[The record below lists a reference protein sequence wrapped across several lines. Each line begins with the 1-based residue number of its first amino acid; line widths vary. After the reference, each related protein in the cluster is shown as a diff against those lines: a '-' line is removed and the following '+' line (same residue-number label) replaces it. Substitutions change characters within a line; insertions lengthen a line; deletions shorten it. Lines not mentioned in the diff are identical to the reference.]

1 MEHRSTTELPPRP
14 IERLTKP
21 LEAFLHLQAAGGVV
35 LLIATTLALV
45 LANSGAAA
53 GYKAFWDTHL
63 TIGVGSANLDYP
75 AWYWINDGLMAV
87 FFFVIGLEV
96 KRELAWGELSDKRN
110 VTLPAVAALGGA
122 LVPIAIYLALNSAP
136 AGKSLWAT
144 PMATD
149 IAFVVGIM
157 ALFGSRLPAGFKV
170 FMLSLA
176 IIDDILAV
184 IVIAAVFT
192 AELAPL
198 WLVGAGLGLAMVA
211 SLNRL
216 GVRRIGVYVLV
227 GAFVWLCTL
236 KSGIHPT
243 VAGAILGLMTPAA
256 AWLTPGQL
264 VDRMRSAF
272 PRLEAVAVA
281 SAEVSAAA
289 KTAPDPDYRDLI
301 QQVDFTATE
310 SVSPLERIEHA
321 LHPWV
326 GFVIMPLFALANA
339 GVPVSLDG
347 LGEPVSLSIALALF
361 IGKPVGIVL
370 ASWLVVK
377 TKLARLPS
385 GVGWGMLTAGG
396 SLAGI
401 GFTMALFVA
410 SLSSEGATLEAAKAG
425 ILMGSLA
432 SMIVG
437 SGLLYLATRNRAAP
451 SA

>member
-45 LANSGAAA
+45 LANSGAAD

-122 LVPIAIYLALNSAP
+122 LAPIAIYLALNSDP
-136 AGKSLWAT
+136 AGSSLWAT

-216 GVRRIGVYVLV
+216 GVRRIGVYVLI

-236 KSGIHPT
+236 KSWIHPT

-264 VDRMRSAF
+264 VDRMRTAL
-272 PRLEAVAVA
+272 PRLETVA
-281 SAEVSAAA
+281 SHDAASSS
-289 KTAPDPDYRDLI
+289 KTAPDPDHRDLVH
-301 QQVDFTATE
+301 QVSFTATE

-377 TKLARLPS
+377 TKLARIPS

-437 SGLLYLATRNRAAP
+437 SGLLYLATRTRAAP
-451 SA
+451 PA

>member
-1 MEHRSTTELPPRP
+1 MEPRSETPLPPRP
-14 IERLTKP
+14 IERLTRP

-35 LLIATTLALV
+35 LLFATAIALV
-45 LANSGAAA
+45 LANSGAAD

-63 TIGVGSANLDYP
+63 TIGVGSAKLDYP

-122 LVPIAIYLALNSAP
+122 LAPIAIYLALNTDA

-211 SLNRL
+211 ALNRL

-264 VDRMRSAF
+264 VDRMRTAL
-272 PRLEAVAVA
+272 PRLEAVAGQGTATA
-281 SAEVSAAA
+281 STTS
-289 KTAPDPDYRDLI
+289 KTAPDPDHRDLVH
-301 QQVDFTATE
+301 QVSFTATE
-310 SVSPLERIEHA
+310 SVSPLERVEHA

-347 LGEPVSLSIALALF
+347 LGEPVSLSVALALF
-361 IGKPVGIVL
+361 LGKPIGIVL

-377 TKLARLPS
+377 TKLARLPG

-410 SLSSEGATLEAAKAG
+410 SLSSVGATLEAAKAG

-432 SMIVG
+432 SMVVG
-437 SGLLYLATRNRAAP
+437 SGLLYLATRARTVPA
-451 SA
+451 

>member
-1 MEHRSTTELPPRP
+1 MADRPLTALPPRP

-21 LEAFLHLQAAGGVV
+21 LEVFLHLQASGGVV
-35 LLIATTLALV
+35 LLFATAIALV
-45 LANSGAAA
+45 LANSGAADS
-53 GYKAFWDTHL
+53 YHAFWATHI
-63 TIGVGSANLDYP
+63 TVGVGSASLDYP
-75 AWYWINDGLMAV
+75 SWYWVNDGLMAI

-96 KRELAWGELSDKRN
+96 KRELVWGELSDKRN
-110 VTLPAVAALGGA
+110 VILPALAALGGA
-122 LVPIAIYLALNSAP
+122 LAPIAIYVVLNSDP
-136 AGKSLWAT
+136 AGKPLWAT

-157 ALFGSRLPAGFKV
+157 ALFGARLPAGFKV

-198 WLVGAGLGLAMVA
+198 WIVGAVLGIAMVA
-211 SLNRL
+211 TLNRL

-243 VAGAILGLMTPAA
+243 VAGVILGLMTPAA
-256 AWLTPGQL
+256 AWLTPSQL
-264 VDRMRSAF
+264 VARMRPAL
-272 PRLEAVAVA
+272 PRLEDVA
-281 SAEVSAAA
+281 SAEAAST
-289 KTAPDPDYRDLI
+289 KLAPNPDHRDLV
-301 QQVDFTATE
+301 QQVAFVATE

-377 TKLARLPS
+377 SKLASLPS
-385 GVGWGMLTAGG
+385 GVGWGMLAAGG

-410 SLSSEGATLEAAKAG
+410 SLSSEGATLDAAKAG
-425 ILMGSLA
+425 ILMGSLM
-432 SMIVG
+432 SMLVG
-437 SGLLYLATRNRAAP
+437 SLLLYLATRRVAAT
-451 SA
+451 

>member
-1 MEHRSTTELPPRP
+1 
-14 IERLTKP
+14 
-21 LEAFLHLQAAGGVV
+21 
-35 LLIATTLALV
+35 
-45 LANSGAAA
+45 
-53 GYKAFWDTHL
+53 
-63 TIGVGSANLDYP
+63 
-75 AWYWINDGLMAV
+75 
-87 FFFVIGLEV
+87 
-96 KRELAWGELSDKRN
+96 
-110 VTLPAVAALGGA
+110 
-122 LVPIAIYLALNSAP
+122 
-136 AGKSLWAT
+136 
-144 PMATD
+144 MATD

-264 VDRMRSAF
+264 VDRMRTAL
-272 PRLEAVAVA
+272 PRLETVA
-281 SAEVSAAA
+281 SQDAASSS
-289 KTAPDPDYRDLI
+289 KTAPDPDYRDLV

-410 SLSSEGATLEAAKAG
+410 SLSSQGATLEAAKAG

-437 SGLLYLATRNRAAP
+437 SGLLYLATRTRAAP
-451 SA
+451 PA